1 MVFRRDEIVVL
12 LGAGASVEAGI
23 PDSHQMVSQVED
35 RVKSGEGPW
44 RSYRDLYFLLRS
56 SVYYGDGLDGTF
68 GDDVSYNIERL
79 VGVLDELRKRE
90 GHILYPFVGAWTPKL
105 REVAG
110 TRFERVDEFRN
121 EIVKLL
127 REEWL
132 PLPDERT
139 ASYFKGL
146 LRFYD
151 EYEYPL
157 RVFSLN
163 YDLCVERA
171 CGRDNVQ
178 RGFSETQHWDWRLFD
193 ETSEDPKPLLLYK
206 LHGSTDWRRKG
217 DGRVMCVDDSSAID
231 HDKVALI
238 FGTAYKMQYTD
249 PFLFLAY
256 ELRRWTLDV
265 SRLIITVGYGFQDD
279 HINGILEQALRQ
291 NPARRVLAVVEAD
304 AVENERRD
312 HIGRLLKARETQVVV
327 WPLGARHFL
336 TKRLTMDALA
346 ELFPEEDD
354 LFDTSEELRSHV
366 YSQSEES

>member
-35 RVKSGEGPW
+35 RVKGGEGPW

-110 TRFERVDEFRN
+110 SRFERVDEFRN

-127 REEWL
+127 REQWL

-139 ASYFKGL
+139 ASDFNGL
-146 LRFYD
+146 LRFYR

-163 YDLCVERA
+163 YD
-171 CGRDNVQ
+171 
-178 RGFSETQHWDWRLFD
+178 
-193 ETSEDPKPLLLYK
+193 
-206 LHGSTDWRRKG
+206 
-217 DGRVMCVDDSSAID
+217 
-231 HDKVALI
+231 
-238 FGTAYKMQYTD
+238 
-249 PFLFLAY
+249 
-256 ELRRWTLDV
+256 
-265 SRLIITVGYGFQDD
+265 
-279 HINGILEQALRQ
+279 
-291 NPARRVLAVVEAD
+291 
-304 AVENERRD
+304 
-312 HIGRLLKARETQVVV
+312 
-327 WPLGARHFL
+327 
-336 TKRLTMDALA
+336 
-346 ELFPEEDD
+346 
-354 LFDTSEELRSHV
+354 
-366 YSQSEES
+366 